1 MDMSLTQLLA
11 APWPWYVAGPALG
24 LIVLLLLL
32 VGGKLF
38 GVSSSFQHACAAT
51 LPGDTRYFRYDWK
64 RIGTWNLLFVAGTV
78 VGGILAGV
86 VFPNPEPMALS
97 ARAVE
102 TFAGM
107 GVGSEGFVPAVL
119 FSTEALSDWRA
130 LTILIV
136 GGFLVGFGARWAG
149 GCTSGHAISGLA
161 TLQPASLIAVFGFFA
176 GGLLTANFVLPL
188 LLGP

>member
-1 MDMSLTQLLA
+1 MEMSLMHLVT

-64 RIGTWNLLFVAGTV
+64 RIGTWNLLFVAGAV
-78 VGGILAGV
+78 IGGFLAGV

-97 ARAVE
+97 TRAVE
-102 TFAGM
+102 TFEAL
-107 GVGSEGFVPAVL
+107 GVGSQGFVPEAL
-119 FSTEALSDWRA
+119 FSAAALSDWRA
-130 LTILIV
+130 LTILLV
-136 GGFLVGFGARWAG
+136 GGFLVGFGARWAN

-161 TLQPASLIAVFGFFA
+161 TLQPASLVAVVGFFA

-188 LLGP
+188 LLGR